1 MRRSSWAALVAAT
14 VVMGMSTMSA
24 TASASVRVR
33 PLEVVQC
40 TGTETTTYSP
50 GVLFQAREIT
60 LSTTGTFTSCLD
72 ATGQV
77 ASGGYGEQFTLFV
90 GCNDLLGPFT
100 GRRTITWNTGD
111 TSVITGSGSST
122 AIAGQVITTFTGTVT
137 QGPFQGSSAVQTIT
151 LPQLNTLKCLTT
163 GITDATGITTL
174 TLT

>member
-24 TASASVRVR
+24 TASASVRVP

-40 TGTETTTYSP
+40 TGTENTTYSP

-100 GRRTITWNTGD
+100 GRRAITWNTGD

-151 LPQLNTLKCLTT
+151 LPQLNTIKCLTT